1 MFVKAAIGI
10 LRDGLLSER
19 RYGQILRDVKFLS
32 CRALV
37 IFGSPIAW
45 VLAKRQ
51 NQVTRKCGAGD
62 VLLDSSLTPPS
73 PIMPQDPA
81 VCDQDKG
88 VRRRHLFLYTVSVQ
102 FGHCRR

>member
-1 MFVKAAIGI
+1 MGACEKG
-10 LRDGLLSER
+10 
-19 RYGQILRDVKFLS
+19 
-32 CRALV
+32 
-37 IFGSPIAW
+37 
-45 VLAKRQ
+45 Q

-62 VLLDSSLTPPS
+62 VLLDSSLIPPS

-88 VRRRHLFLYTVSVQ
+88 VRRRHLFLYILSVQ